1 MARVKGA
8 LNARKKHKKVLKMAK
23 GYYGTFFKR
32 FKGLMGRKSLA
43 EGAGLL
49 IEPCNQIHTFGMK
62 FAIDTLT
69 LDKDDVILYIDHE
82 IQPGKIRK
90 MVSKGR
96 RVLEL
101 PSGTANKYMLQVGQ
115 VISVE

>member
-1 MARVKGA
+1 MVITCDSQIICTKAEYA
-8 LNARKKHKKVLKMAK
+8 N
-23 GYYGTFFKR
+23 TFFKR

-43 EGAGLL
+43 EGAGLFL
-49 IEPCNQIHTFGMK
+49 EPCNQIHTFGMK

-69 LDKDDVILYIDHE
+69 LDKDNVILYIDHE

>member
-1 MARVKGA
+1 MVITCDSQIICTKAEYA
-8 LNARKKHKKVLKMAK
+8 N
-23 GYYGTFFKR
+23 TFFKR

-49 IEPCNQIHTFGMK
+49 IDPCNQIHSFGMK

-69 LDKDDVILYIDHE
+69 LDKDNVILYIDHE

>member
-1 MARVKGA
+1 MSRVI
-8 LNARKKHKKVLKMAK
+8 R
-23 GYYGTFFKR
+23 Y
-32 FKGLMGRKSLA
+32 
-43 EGAGLL
+43 
-49 IEPCNQIHTFGMK
+49 IHCMK

-69 LDKDDVILYIDHE
+69 LDKDNVILYIDHE

-115 VISVE
+115 VIQWSRKH